1 LKISLLTRRFK
12 CGGSISNYC
21 SETIKTINMPD
32 DIMNFDLPVER
43 SSIIKVLGIGGGGNN
58 AVNHMFTKGIRDVN
72 FVVCNTDHQALAS
85 SPVPIKVQIGEALTE
100 GMGAGSQPEKG
111 RKAAMEN
118 LENVMDALGGNTR
131 MVFITTGMGG
141 GTGTGAIPV
150 IAKACKEAGLLT
162 IAVVTIPFKSEG
174 KVRIRYAIDGITELK
189 DHVDSLLVINNE
201 KLREIYGN
209 QGVSTAFAKADD
221 ILTTAVKGIAE
232 IITVAGY
239 INVDFADVETVMKN
253 SGVAIMGMGTASG
266 ENRAIRAIENAL
278 ASPLLNSNDITGA
291 KSILINISSGLGD
304 LELTMDEL
312 GEITDYMYE
321 VASDDA
327 LIIRGLSQDDT
338 LGENISVIVIATGFE
353 ANSIFHPYKPKK
365 PKHIEVLDNKTVIPP
380 QLNPRATEETFTVH
394 EKKSRKSIISDF
406 DEKSQGEF
414 DFGNVPGNNR
424 RDNEDEV
431 FEEEEDR
438 PGATLRKVKQM
449 QKIMKKEG
457 LSNKTIEEN
466 IETFEDVP
474 AYVRRNMLLTSNDKI
489 SESKLSKFTLTSDEE
504 EGPVLRENNAY
515 LNDNVD

>member
-1 LKISLLTRRFK
+1 MS
-12 CGGSISNYC
+12 
-21 SETIKTINMPD
+21 D

-58 AVNHMFTKGIRDVN
+58 AVNHMFERGITDVN
-72 FVVCNTDHQALAS
+72 FVVCNTDHQALTA

-111 RKAAMEN
+111 GKAAMEN
-118 LENVMDALGGNTR
+118 LDNVMDALGGNTR
-131 MVFITTGMGG
+131 MVFLTTGMGG

-150 IAKACKEAGLLT
+150 IARACKEAGLLT

-221 ILTTAVKGIAE
+221 VLTIAVKGIAE

-253 SGVAIMGMGTASG
+253 SGVAIMGMGSASG

-278 ASPLLNSNDITGA
+278 TSPLLNSNDITGA
-291 KSILINISSGLGD
+291 KSILINISSGKGD
-304 LELTMDEL
+304 HELTMDEL

-321 VASDDA
+321 AASDDA

-353 ANSIFHPYKPKK
+353 ANSIFQPYKSKK
-365 PKHIEVLDNKTVIPP
+365 PKHVEMLENKAVIPP
-380 QLNPRATEETFTVH
+380 QLNHKATGETFTVH
-394 EKKSRKSIISDF
+394 EKRTKKSIISDF
-406 DEKSQGEF
+406 DEESQGEF
-414 DFGNVPGNNR
+414 DFGTGYGNT
-424 RDNEDEV
+424 RDPEAENFDDEN
-431 FEEEEDR
+431 DKT
-438 PGATLRKVKQM
+438 GATLRKVKQM

-474 AYVRRNMLLTSNDKI
+474 AYVRRNMLLRSNEKI
-489 SESKLSKFTLTSDEE
+489 PDSKLSKFTLTSDDED
-504 EGPVLRENNAY
+504 GPVLRENNAY

>member
-1 LKISLLTRRFK
+1 
-12 CGGSISNYC
+12 
-21 SETIKTINMPD
+21 MPD

-58 AVNHMFTKGIRDVN
+58 AVNHMFEKGIRDVN
-72 FVVCNTDHQALAS
+72 FVVCNTDHQALAK

-111 RKAAMEN
+111 KKAA
-118 LENVMDALGGNTR
+118 LENIDNVMESLGGNTR

-221 ILTTAVKGIAE
+221 VLTTAVKGIAE
-232 IITVAGY
+232 IITVTGY
-239 INVDFADVETVMKN
+239 INVDFADVETVMKD
-253 SGVAIMGMGTASG
+253 SGVAIMGMGVAAG
-266 ENRAIRAIENAL
+266 ENRAILAIENAL

-291 KSILINISSGLGD
+291 KSILINISSGTGEH
-304 LELTMDEL
+304 ELTMDEL

-321 VASDDA
+321 AASEDA
-327 LIIRGLSQDDT
+327 LIIRGLSQDET
-338 LGENISVIVIATGFE
+338 LGENISVTVIATGFE
-353 ANSIFHPYKPKK
+353 ANSIFQPYKAKK
-365 PKHIEVLDNKTVIPP
+365 PKQVEMLSNSGIVPPRIIP
-380 QLNPRATEETFTVH
+380 EKHDEIFSVHDKGTVH
-394 EKKSRKSIISDF
+394 RSIITEF
-406 DEKSQGEF
+406 EEESQGEL
-414 DFGNVPGNNR
+414 DFNLSGGDNLKMSRERSQEQNV
-424 RDNEDEV
+424 DDDEK
-431 FEEEEDR
+431 EKPET
-438 PGATLRKVKQM
+438 TLKKVKHM
-449 QKIMKKEG
+449 QNILKKEG
-457 LSNKTIEEN
+457 LSNKTMKEN
-466 IETFEDVP
+466 IDTFEDVP
-474 AYVRRNMLLTSNDKI
+474 AYIRRNMALTTPDSA
-489 SESKLSKFTLTSDEE
+489 SESKLSKFTLNSDDDD
-504 EGPVLRENNAY
+504 GPMLRENNAY